1 MVDIKMDDVNTAAII
16 LSMQCETYV
25 PELYPNIHHRHG
37 NNIGI
42 CDVIMCDVI
51 SRCFISC
58 EHSGILLYFMVLYL
72 YIYFIYLSPFFG
84 STKNVNIQYV
94 TYIYIQIYLFAA
106 PWFFISL
113 CSSYLSC
120 SGSSCSC
127 LSYTSPSLSARAPI
141 IKVRVVKVY

>member
-16 LSMQCETYV
+16 LSIQCETYV

-42 CDVIMCDVI
+42 CDVIMRDVI

-72 YIYFIYLSPFFG
+72 YIYFNIFITIYRFNNECKYTIRYVYLHTDLFICGSLTFYFF
-84 STKNVNIQYV
+84 VFFL
-94 TYIYIQIYLFAA
+94 LFLF
-106 PWFFISL
+106 WLFVFL
-113 CSSYLSC
+113 CFAFWL
-120 SGSSCSC
+120 
-127 LSYTSPSLSARAPI
+127 TPHN
-141 IKVRVVKVY
+141 

>member
-1 MVDIKMDDVNTAAII
+1 MDDVNTAAII

-72 YIYFIYLSPFFG
+72 YIYIYFNIFITIYRFNNECKYTTLCVYLHTDLFICGSLTFYFF
-84 STKNVNIQYV
+84 SF
-94 TYIYIQIYLFAA
+94 LFLLFL
-106 PWFFISL
+106 FFFL
-113 CSSYLSC
+113 LFV
-120 SGSSCSC
+120 
-127 LSYTSPSLSARAPI
+127 LFLFFAF
-141 IKVRVVKVY
+141 

>member
-1 MVDIKMDDVNTAAII
+1 MDDVNTAAII

-72 YIYFIYLSPFFG
+72 YIYFNIFITIYRFNNECKYTTLCVYLHTDLFICGSLTFYFFVFFLPF
-84 STKNVNIQYV
+84 
-94 TYIYIQIYLFAA
+94 LFWLFLFLPFLHFAFA
-106 PWFFISL
+106 FYWF
-113 CSSYLSC
+113 
-120 SGSSCSC
+120 
-127 LSYTSPSLSARAPI
+127 PHN
-141 IKVRVVKVY
+141 